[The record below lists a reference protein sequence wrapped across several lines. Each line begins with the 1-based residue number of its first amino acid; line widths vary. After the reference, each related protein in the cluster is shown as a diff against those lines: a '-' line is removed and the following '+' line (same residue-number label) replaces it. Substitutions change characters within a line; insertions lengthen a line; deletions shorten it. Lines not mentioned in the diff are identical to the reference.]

1 MTNPI
6 LERLS
11 EDNPEALV
19 ADGFDSAVIGVGY
32 QGPQGP
38 VAVYSYSKCIE
49 ALEAE
54 GMDYEEALEY
64 FEFNVQSAW
73 VGENGPI
80 FLYEEPKDI

>member
-64 FEFNVQSAW
+64 FEFNVQGAW

-80 FLYEEPKDI
+80 FLYEEPEGI